1 MTTQTRICYVLF
13 CYSASILVAGS
24 NANKH
29 RGLDLTPPAF
39 IEKTTVL
46 TGVYTRPA
54 FNRGPALN

>member
-1 MTTQTRICYVLF
+1 MTTRTRICYVLF
-13 CYSASILVAGS
+13 CYSASILVGS
-24 NANKH
+24 NANKR

-39 IEKTTVL
+39 IEKKTVV